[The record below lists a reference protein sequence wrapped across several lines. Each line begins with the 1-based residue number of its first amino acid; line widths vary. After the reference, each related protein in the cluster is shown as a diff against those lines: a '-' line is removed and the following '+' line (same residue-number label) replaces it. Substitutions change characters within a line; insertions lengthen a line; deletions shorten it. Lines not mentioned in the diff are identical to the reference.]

1 MNFYK
6 PALFMVAVLAAS
18 FIFSNCASLTGFQTG
33 RTVGKGN
40 GELMFSLNAS
50 QSPDFELDV
59 NFDDTADIKNFFFPN
74 LEGSVR
80 YGIIEKLDVGAR
92 LNTNFNLA
100 FDARYQLIGDRYS
113 PVALSA
119 GMGVGTFGLFAA
131 LWNLQIP
138 LYFSIHPSPIVDIY
152 ISPRYIAQFAAGDIQ
167 GKLNYLGGN
176 AGIMIGKRTK
186 FGIDLGYY
194 KVTAIRQDI
203 LPLTTIGFGAK
214 IPLE

>member
-1 MNFYK
+1 MKFQNIAF
-6 PALFMVAVLAAS
+6 FVAVALAAT
-18 FIFSNCASLTGFQTG
+18 FVFSNCASLTGFQTG

-40 GELMFSLNAS
+40 GELLFSLNAS

-80 YGIIEKLDVGAR
+80 YGIIEKLDVGAK

-100 FDARYQLIGDRYS
+100 FDAKYQLIGDRYS
-113 PVALSA
+113 PVALSVGA
-119 GMGVGTFGLFAA
+119 GVGTFGLFAA

-138 LYFSIHPSPIVDIY
+138 VYFSIHPSDMLDIY
-152 ISPRYIAQFAAGDIQ
+152 ISPRYIAQFAAGDIS
-167 GKLNYLGGN
+167 GSLNYLGGN
-176 AGIMIGKRTK
+176 AGLMFGRRTK
-186 FGIDLGYY
+186 FGLDFGYY
-194 KVTAIRQDI
+194 KVSALRQDI
-203 LPLTTIGFGAK
+203 LPLTTIGFGVK